1 MLCSG
6 QSAIAQNS
14 YIDSMIQWVETH
26 PKIDSQHII
35 TLHRISFRYS
45 EKNIN
50 KAFEYYEKVS
60 NLSDSLNYDYGKAL
74 AQINLGLLLFTS
86 ANYNASNSAYF
97 RAIEYAETSDAKRL
111 KAVSL
116 NNIGEN
122 FRALNE
128 FDKCREYTRKAVLL
142 NKELNVPRGVAT
154 NYELLQQC
162 DLKEH
167 LYNDAK
173 KNLLEGMSYALKSND
188 SYILSLYYIG
198 FGKYCA
204 INNQKDSANYYFDK
218 AMEEASLQNDVRNK
232 YRTYIAKAEFLKMIP
247 SNEKLELLKSAY
259 KLARQTG
266 YMEGIG
272 YSAELISSYYDQ
284 NKNKDSSAQYFHIYR
299 SAYDSIFSE
308 NNKRNVVIKETDW
321 MINRKELEN
330 KHLQDLSLIQK
341 RDLVFKNILLLASF
355 ILLLSGIVT
364 AFFIYKNFQSKKKRE
379 EAALKQK
386 ITETKMESLRAQ
398 MNPHFIFNSLNS
410 IENFMMRNER
420 RTASEYLTKFSELIR
435 IMLDSSRTDLVPF
448 VKSLEAIKL
457 YVELERLRFNNKFS
471 FQLKL
476 DPELTDNDYSVPPL
490 IIQAY
495 VENAIIHGL
504 SQSEGEALEL
514 FIAATIENEYII
526 YTIEDNGIGR
536 KQSAKYKQHNKPFHK
551 SLGTQLTQER
561 IDIFNFQHN
570 SEGGVVITDLYN
582 HNNEPCGTR
591 VRLKIKAL

>member
-14 YIDSMIQWVETH
+14 YIDSMTQWVETH
-26 PKIDSQHII
+26 PKIDSQHIL

-364 AFFIYKNFQSKKKRE
+364 AFFIYKN
-379 EAALKQK
+379 
-386 ITETKMESLRAQ
+386 
-398 MNPHFIFNSLNS
+398 
-410 IENFMMRNER
+410 
-420 RTASEYLTKFSELIR
+420 
-435 IMLDSSRTDLVPF
+435 
-448 VKSLEAIKL
+448 
-457 YVELERLRFNNKFS
+457 
-471 FQLKL
+471 
-476 DPELTDNDYSVPPL
+476 
-490 IIQAY
+490 
-495 VENAIIHGL
+495 
-504 SQSEGEALEL
+504 
-514 FIAATIENEYII
+514 
-526 YTIEDNGIGR
+526 
-536 KQSAKYKQHNKPFHK
+536 
-551 SLGTQLTQER
+551 
-561 IDIFNFQHN
+561 
-570 SEGGVVITDLYN
+570 
-582 HNNEPCGTR
+582 
-591 VRLKIKAL
+591 

>member
-26 PKIDSQHII
+26 PKIDSQHIL

-128 FDKCREYTRKAVLL
+128 LDKCREYTRKAVLL